1 MSSWNLNN
9 KLIEKG
15 GTYTFFDLNNDDV
28 NPLFNVCFNPTM
40 CDLKLD
46 KPL

>member
-1 MSSWNLNN
+1 MVP
-9 KLIEKG
+9 IH
-15 GTYTFFDLNNDDV
+15 FFDLNNDDV
-28 NPLFNVCFNPTM
+28 NPLCDVGSNPTR